1 MLKRP
6 IMSQLKRNSS
16 EDRLV
21 YINEKQQQFMA
32 ARPKRKTYNGG
43 RGSGKSSAKGFKDVQ
58 RFYELP
64 RSKFFLAGL
73 TYNQILTKTL
83 PSAEESWRTCGFK
96 EFDRDKRA
104 GHYVI
109 GTKPPHWWP
118 KPYQPPRNYDN
129 TITFCNG
136 YTIEMLSLDRPDS
149 NRGGNYD
156 GGDVDE
162 SALVK
167 EEIFNKVLKP
177 MVRGNRYRFNHHLHG
192 ELCDYSSAA
201 WLPSGQWIYKTEEL
215 QKTKPEKYFFI
226 EATAADNADALPPDY
241 IEELSETLSQLEMD
255 VEVWNKRL
263 KKVPNCFYPALSEA
277 KHCVSNTF
285 SYTQNEAGLWVS
297 SPNFIDPTK
306 PKDSSWDFN
315 AAIVSVLVC
324 QEMGNEF
331 RIDNALFVKQADITL
346 VEAAVD
352 LVCEKYKDHPCKEM
366 NLYGDRN
373 GNSRSPGM
381 TKTFYETICER
392 FAKNGWRAY
401 LKVQGLDSKHRLRH
415 LVINGILSENNT
427 RMPRIRMNQTNCKFL
442 YISME
447 NSPMYNDFEKDKRS
461 EGRLLDQERATHFSD
476 CLDNIAMAKYAHLFG
491 YDSYQ
496 PYRVYFLN

>member
-1 MLKRP
+1 MKTSTKSKQEGSR
-6 IMSQLKRNSS
+6 Q
-16 EDRLV
+16 V
-21 YINEKQQQFMA
+21 YINPKQQAFLSA
-32 ARPKRKTYNGG
+32 KPKRKTFNGG
-43 RGSGKSSAKGFKDVQ
+43 RGSGKSSVKGFKDVQ

-64 RSKFFLAGL
+64 RSKFFIAGL

-96 EFDRDKRA
+96 EFDRDKKA

-109 GTKPPHWWP
+109 GTRPPHWWP

-129 TITFCNG
+129 TVTFCNG
-136 YTIEMLSLDRPDS
+136 YTLEMLSLDRPDS

-177 MVRGNRYRFNHHLHG
+177 MVRGNRYRFDHYLHG

-215 QKTKPEKYFFI
+215 QKTAPDRYFFI
-226 EATAADNADALPPDY
+226 EATSEDNKHVLPPNY

-263 KKVPNCFYPALSEA
+263 AEVPNCFYPALVEA
-277 KHCVSNTF
+277 KHMVSNTYDYF
-285 SYTQNEAGLWVS
+285 QNEAGLWVS
-297 SPNFIDPTK
+297 TPNFIDPNK

-324 QEMGNEF
+324 QEVGREF
-331 RIDNALFVKQADITL
+331 RIDNALFAKKAVGITL

-352 LVCEKYKDHPCKEM
+352 LVCDTYKHHPCKEIY
-366 NLYGDRN
+366 LYGDRN
-373 GNSRSPGM
+373 GNNRSPGM
-381 TKTFYETICER
+381 TKTFYESMIER
-392 FAKNGWRAY
+392 FATHGWKAT
-401 LKVQGLDSKHRLRH
+401 LKAQGLDSEHRLRH
-415 LVINGILSENNT
+415 LVVNGLLGESNT
-427 RMPRIRMNQTNCKFL
+427 RMPWVRINQNNCKFL
-442 YISME
+442 FISMK
-447 NSPMYNDFEKDKRS
+447 NTPMFKDFKKDKRS
-461 EGRLLDQERATHFSD
+461 EDLLIDQERATHFGD
-476 CLDNIAMAKYAHLFG
+476 CFDNIAMFKYAHLFG
-491 YDSYQ
+491 FDSYQ
-496 PYRVYFLN
+496 PYQVRFI